1 MATIYDIIIRAVDN
15 AKGVLNGTSQ
25 QLDKLDKQTALVN
38 TGISKLNNGVTR
50 FAQAGAVAFSALTV
64 RAIAYADTI
73 NDTADA
79 TDISVQSILA
89 LQQAAI
95 GSAVNIGDI
104 SNALLRFNENLGT
117 AASSG
122 GKQLRDALSQVGISL
137 TELETL
143 SSDQLLSEAIQGLAN
158 IEDKS
163 KAAALQTDIFGKG
176 LRGLPLSE
184 LKSGLQQSAEAQL
197 KQAQAIQRSAVLADN
212 YERAMNSLSM
222 AILEGISPAVDFIN
236 TLSES
241 EGAINRVIDILKILG
256 VVIATV
262 FAFTALGAAV
272 RIIGTIGRGFVALI
286 GIIKN
291 VGSAFTLSMFNP
303 MSKFMQLLRGVGG
316 LVAGI
321 FGGKAAYDSLFGD
334 DDKKKTPTTSDK
346 KPLPPPTPFPGRKIE
361 KLSGDKSDVQKV
373 RNVLATAAESF
384 AEANSAYDQL
394 INVFE
399 KTPNLSLQAL
409 QFQELARA
417 AETLGIVVQKPAA
430 LIERDF
436 SLALRKSGEEL
447 RINAEQLKMTASMQI
462 KFAQEITGA
471 NLALEERRLKLAD
484 AAYQQGLFNNSIE
497 SNRLTQQEQIS
508 TLAKANTALNAGTIS
523 LSEYG
528 KIVTGIAPELLTL
541 ADKQRLLKD
550 EFGKELKVQKDTD
563 LLAIYRVELAR
574 ASGDVRAFVDAY
586 SQYKSIFGATAEGE
600 LALALKGARE
610 DIKLTDERKKAYGD
624 LSDQLKAGAI
634 SGREFRAAASTLGI
648 DEGAASRAAAIYGS
662 FTDQVV
668 FNNEM
673 LEKSIN
679 KLASTFENDLTTA
692 IMSGKNIFSSFKDFV
707 GGILNDIASQI
718 IQQSI
723 SGPLA
728 NALSGLAKSIG
739 GSIFGSVGGASGGAS
754 AGSNLFGSIGSA
766 IGKFFAGGFAEGGV
780 IGSGKIGLVGEN
792 GPELISG
799 PAGIT
804 PLDQMSGGGGD
815 TFNVNFN
822 ISAIDTQSGAEFIMR
837 NKPIITSVIEQ
848 AYNKRGRRGPV
859 TIG

>member
-73 NDTADA
+73 NDTAEA

-122 GKQLRDALSQVGISL
+122 GKQLREALGQVGISL
-137 TELETL
+137 QELETL
-143 SSDQLLSEAIQGLAN
+143 STDQLLSEALQGLAN

-184 LKSGLQQSAEAQL
+184 LTSGLQQSAEAQL

-212 YERAMNSLSM
+212 YDRAMNSLSM
-222 AILEGISPAVDFIN
+222 GILEAISPMVDFIN

-241 EGAINRVIDILKILG
+241 EGAINRVIDILKVLG
-256 VVIATV
+256 VVIAVV
-262 FAFTALGAAV
+262 FAFTAFGAAV
-272 RIIGTIGRGFVALI
+272 RIIGTIGRGFSALI

-291 VGSAFTLSMFNP
+291 VGAAFTLNMFAP
-303 MSKFMQLLRGVGG
+303 MSKFMQMLRGVGG
-316 LVAGI
+316 LVAGL
-321 FGGKAAYDSLFGD
+321 FGGKAAYDALFSGD
-334 DDKKKTPTTSDK
+334 DDKKNTPMTSDK
-346 KPLPPPTPFPGRKIE
+346 TPLPTPKVPVRKIE
-361 KLSGDKSDVQKV
+361 KLSGGKGEEITKV
-373 RNVLATAAESF
+373 RSVLATAAESF
-384 AEANSAYDQL
+384 KEANAAYDEL
-394 INVFE
+394 VDVFE
-399 KTPNLSLQAL
+399 KTPDLSLQAL

-417 AETLGIVVQKPAA
+417 AETLGIVIQKPAA

-462 KFAQEITGA
+462 KFAQEITSA

-497 SNRLTQQEQIS
+497 SNKLTQQEQIS
-508 TLAKANTALNAGTIS
+508 TLTKANAALDSGKIS

-528 KIVTGIAPELLTL
+528 KVVTGIAPELLTL

-550 EFGKELKVQKDTD
+550 EFGKELKVQKDSD

-610 DIKLTDERKKAYGD
+610 DIKLTDARKTAYGN

-634 SGREFRAAASTLGI
+634 SGREFRAAASNLGI
-648 DEGAASRAAAIYGS
+648 DEGVANRAAAIYGS

-679 KLASTFENDLTTA
+679 KLSTAFENDLTTA

-707 GGILNDIASQI
+707 GNILNDIAAQI

-728 NALSGLAKSIG
+728 NALGGLAKSIG

-792 GPELISG
+792 GPELVTG
-799 PAGIT
+799 PARIT
-804 PLDQMSGGGGD
+804 PLDQMSGGGD

-822 ISAIDTQSGAEFIMR
+822 ISSIDTQSGAEFIMR
-837 NKPIITSVIEQ
+837 NKPIITGVIEQ
-848 AYNKRGRRGPV
+848 AYNKRGRRGPM
-859 TIG
+859 G